1 MPKMSDQMLAWS
13 VEMGPYCLQ
22 YKPHASI
29 KAQALTD
36 LIVKCSFDEG
46 KGSDNSGEKMNETRS
61 QLTKEREDDYMYW
74 WYLHVDRAAG
84 PIRNGAGAILEGLD
98 GLIMSYALR
107 FNFPMSNNMAKYEA
121 FINGMQ
127 LAMGIEEGDL
137 KVFNDSQ
144 LVVNQVK
151 GVYEA
156 HDETMKRYL
165 ARA

>member
-1 MPKMSDQMLAWS
+1 M
-13 VEMGPYCLQ
+13 
-22 YKPHASI
+22 
-29 KAQALTD
+29 
-36 LIVKCSFDEG
+36 
-46 KGSDNSGEKMNETRS
+46 
-61 QLTKEREDDYMYW
+61 
-74 WYLHVDRAAG
+74 DRAAG